1 MSRTGIAKAI
11 TIVMHAFVLWALCG
25 ATMGIAMA
33 VASEATALIIHAA
46 AAPLIAVAVSSVYFR
61 KFNYTTPLQTA
72 AIFVSFVIIVDLFL
86 VAVVILGSL
95 EMFGNL
101 IGTWI
106 PFILIFFSTYL
117 SGLHLNRRAVR
128 MPV

>member
-1 MSRTGIAKAI
+1 MPRTGIGKGI
-11 TIVMHAFVLWALCG
+11 IIVVHAFVLWALCG
-25 ATMGIAMA
+25 ATMGIARA
-33 VASEATALIIHAA
+33 VASEATALVIHAA
-46 AAPLIAVAVSSVYFR
+46 AAPVIAAAVSSIYFR

-72 AIFVSFVIIVDLFL
+72 AIFVSFVITVDLFL
-86 VAVVILGSL
+86 VALLILGSL
-95 EMFGNL
+95 EMFENL